1 MFEDYASVFD
11 LGDISQRDKS
21 RLREDIGMK
30 KKIGKFS
37 KEIREITKQET
48 CYYCGNKFTSF
59 CNSHSIPAFVL
70 RNIAENGEVLTLNA
84 FIDNPIFKVDKGVN
98 QAGTFNLICRNCDS
112 KIFSEYENPEN
123 YCNVPTQKMLG
134 QIALKNNL
142 MAISKRMFE
151 INLYDKAEKELGL
164 PSELRRVKNETN
176 TLDLNEYIESY
187 KKAKKSIDKNS
198 TSDYYLCYYEK
209 LNYVVPIAFQGAIAL
224 IADFNGNIIN
234 NIYNMSPEYKVKNI
248 NICVFPLQ
256 NETAVFMFIES
267 GDKRYRNFYRQFNK
281 LDRDDR
287 LLALTYIMLSYSE
300 EVYFS
305 KRIEKEIF
313 SNEQLQKISR
323 NTSEILSSTPFVAP
337 ILVAKEAYDLSK
349 RKLIPN
355 LLLEKYKIN

>member
-11 LGDISQRDKS
+11 LGDISPRDKS

-123 YCNVPTQKMLG
+123 YCKVPTQKMLG

-305 KRIEKEIF
+305 KQIEKEIF

-323 NTSEILSSTPFVAP
+323 NTSEILSPTPFVDP

-355 LLLEKYKIN
+355 LLLEKYKVN